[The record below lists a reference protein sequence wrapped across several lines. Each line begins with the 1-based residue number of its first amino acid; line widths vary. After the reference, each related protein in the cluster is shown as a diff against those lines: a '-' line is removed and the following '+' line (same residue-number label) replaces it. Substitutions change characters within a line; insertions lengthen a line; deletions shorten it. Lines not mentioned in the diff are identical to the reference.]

1 MLAFAMPAGITRE
14 EVVAV
19 AALAE
24 LDLEP
29 AEVERLGREL
39 GDILAYAEQVQRVDT
54 TGVPPTTGAAAGL
67 VGDRADNLGPSLAPS
82 VALANAPEPF
92 LEGGLFKVPR
102 VIGS

>member
-14 EVVAV
+14 EVIAI

-29 AEVERLGREL
+29 GEVDRLGREL

-54 TGVPPTTGAAAGL
+54 TGVPPTASAATGHA
-67 VGDRADNLGPSLAPS
+67 GDRADALGPSLTPS
-82 VALANAPEPF
+82 VALANAPESF
-92 LEGGLFKVPR
+92 LDGGLFKVPR
-102 VIGS
+102 VLGS

>member
-1 MLAFAMPAGITRE
+1 MPAGITRE
-14 EVVAV
+14 EVVAI

-54 TGVPPTTGAAAGL
+54 TGVLPTTGAAAGL
-67 VGDRADNLGPSLAPS
+67 VGDRWVWRWPPHSESLRWPMRLNRSLRAAS
-82 VALANAPEPF
+82 SRCLA
-92 LEGGLFKVPR
+92 
-102 VIGS
+102 

>member
-14 EVVAV
+14 DVIAI

-29 AEVERLGREL
+29 EEVDRLGREL
-39 GDILAYAEQVQRVDT
+39 GEILAYAEQVQRVDT
-54 TGVPPTTGAAAGL
+54 TGVPPTAGATAGL
-67 VGDRADNLGPSLAPS
+67 TGERADRLAPS
-82 VALANAPEPF
+82 LDPSAALANAPEPF
-92 LEGGLFKVPR
+92 LDGGLFKVPR